1 MKEFA
6 EFKKELNSG
15 LLKELQSTAK
25 SKAMKITNLDELSGS
40 EKLGAMISFQRIS
53 SEIFTISLLEKYHE
67 WLNS

>member
-6 EFKKELNSG
+6 EIKKELNSG

-40 EKLGAMISFQRIS
+40 EKLGAMIGFQRIS